1 MSTRRSTVV
10 ASPVGALRI
19 VADDEGIRE
28 IWFGS
33 DPPDDAVPQDPL
45 LRRARSQL
53 EEYFAGRRTTF
64 DLPLAPAGSPFQR
77 RVWQAL
83 LEIPYGQTE
92 SYGELAARLGLV
104 NGARAVGAANRQNP
118 LPIVVPCH
126 RVIGA
131 NGRLVGYGGGL
142 ERKQVLL
149 GIEARA
155 QVELNFG
162 VPEAH

>member
-1 MSTRRSTVV
+1 MTTRRSTVM

-28 IWFGS
+28 IWFVADQVEPG
-33 DPPDDAVPQDPL
+33 VPADPL

-64 DLPLAPAGSPFQR
+64 DLPLAPAGSSFQR
-77 RVWQAL
+77 RVWRAL

-104 NGARAVGAANRQNP
+104 NGARAVGAANGQNP